1 MILSIEINFPELVL
15 QRWQT
20 AKDIVN
26 QKVNTLNNSVEQIS
40 ESLKAKATTTTNTAI
55 DTVTTS
61 LEQTWQTAEHL
72 KNSTSGAIE
81 TAINSSLNHWLIQH
95 PAIFRLIQILSWAA
109 SHPIISVVILI
120 FTLAIL
126 WSIIKAIVRVIE
138 TASWSILQFPVK
150 LLQSLIKVSFFYLVK
165 VGSFA
170 IQQIKPPK
178 TIDNQPVL
186 LPENLSINKQVRLA
200 EITSRLEAIQK
211 EQHELLQEAADLIG
225 ENSEF
230 KSWQSL
236 NLE

>member
-1 MILSIEINFPELVL
+1 MILFIEINFPELVL

-26 QKVNTLNNSVEQIS
+26 QRVNTLNNSVEQIS

-61 LEQTWQTAEHL
+61 LEQTWQTAENL

-95 PAIFRLIQILSWAA
+95 PAIFRLIQILSWAT

-150 LLQSLIKVSFFYLVK
+150 LLQGLIKVSFFYLIK
-165 VGSFA
+165 VGNFA

-178 TIDNQPVL
+178 TTDNQPVL

-200 EITSRLEAIQK
+200 EITRRLEAIQK

>member
-26 QKVNTLNNSVEQIS
+26 QRVNTLNNSVEQIS

-120 FTLAIL
+120 FSLAIL

-150 LLQSLIKVSFFYLVK
+150 LLEGLIKVSFFYLVK
-165 VGSFA
+165 VASFA

-178 TIDNQPVL
+178 TTDNQPVL
-186 LPENLSINKQVRLA
+186 LPENLPTNKQVRLA